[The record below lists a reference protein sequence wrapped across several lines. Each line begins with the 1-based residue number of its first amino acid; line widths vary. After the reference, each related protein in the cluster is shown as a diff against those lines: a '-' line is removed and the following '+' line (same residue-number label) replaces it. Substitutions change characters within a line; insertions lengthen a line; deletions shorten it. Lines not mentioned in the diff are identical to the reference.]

1 MSKPPKPPRK
11 PQSKSVEDDED
22 LTHRTVRLVISEDSL
37 INEDSLFRALSR
49 FGTIMDISL
58 KGKSGGEDS
67 VLFSSSKEA
76 KRCAASFH
84 ETVLGSSAK
93 ARYFPDIEKEEQLSV
108 QNISAVGGANQT
120 ELLDLEDVSNF
131 DRTALSATINDSV
144 ESGGNFAAAGE
155 EGSTDNNDNNAQDSG
170 ISKQD
175 SRLNNIS
182 ANSSLEIPKP
192 SSSPSGGGWKVAEKQ
207 TASPPQKPPRQ
218 MKGESAS
225 KSPTEASQTAYI
237 SSDNT
242 NDTSGIISAYQE
254 RFESTADASMSN
266 YNDYLGDSV
275 TSDVKAVP
283 TPVKSASEGIAGRST
298 SSPAPTS
305 TAIADLR
312 SGSQEKSTRIGLF
325 TNIYETTDGGASAG
339 AAGGHSASSPSH
351 SRSPPRSRGVPA
363 GRAGD
368 DVMELKSRIK
378 VLEAEARVRAK
389 ERIEF
394 DLEMHKM
401 EVGWSTELTAVSIRN
416 KNLEDQNKNL
426 KEEQRKANVE
436 MSRLIA
442 QLACLEAAK
451 ENAEMK
457 VGNAKGKSDREAMG
471 TVLAQ
476 QKLLS
481 VMEEHAK
488 ASDAKVALLKEENDS
503 LSGRLEALTAEL
515 TDWKARALSSEK
527 RAREATEINESILK
541 SDKNDKESDAG
552 NAVPPVMSVEN
563 ATRRILN
570 EEMEKYLSLERSSA
584 IPVLARAD
592 NNALAWQYQP
602 RESSF
607 GDYFD
612 VAKENEELYPQQGGA
627 AKQSTVPSNSASTT
641 AARLRK
647 YGRV

>member
-11 PQSKSVEDDED
+11 PQAKSLEDTED
-22 LTHRTVRLVISEDSL
+22 LSHRTVRIVISEDSL
-37 INEDSLFRALSR
+37 INEDSLFRALSK

-58 KGKSGGEDS
+58 KSSSGGEDTI
-67 VLFSSSKEA
+67 LFSSSAEA
-76 KRCAASFH
+76 KKCAASFH
-84 ETVLGSSAK
+84 ETVLAGKAQ
-93 ARYFPDIEKEEQLSV
+93 ARYLPDMEKEEELAV
-108 QNISAVGGANQT
+108 QNISAVGGPNQT

-144 ESGGNFAAAGE
+144 DSVGGSRNVAESTTNKEKADDSSFV
-155 EGSTDNNDNNAQDSG
+155 NNQD
-170 ISKQD
+170 D
-175 SRLNNIS
+175 SRFNTAS
-182 ANSSLEIPKP
+182 VNSSLEIPKP
-192 SSSPSGGGWKVAEKQ
+192 STSPSGGWKVAEKQ

-225 KSPTEASQTAYI
+225 KSPAGANQTAYI

-242 NDTSGIISAYQE
+242 NDTSDVMSGYQD
-254 RFESTADASMSN
+254 RFDSTADASMSK

-275 TSDVKAVP
+275 ASDVRGMP
-283 TPVKSASEGIAGRST
+283 TPAKSATKGVAERST
-298 SSPAPTS
+298 ASPAPAPVPV
-305 TAIADLR
+305 AI
-312 SGSQEKSTRIGLF
+312 GSSPQERPARIGLF
-325 TNIYETTDGGASAG
+325 TNIYETADGGA
-339 AAGGHSASSPSH
+339 GGSQSLPPHSM
-351 SRSPPRSRGVPA
+351 SPPKARTPK
-363 GRAGD
+363 GRESED
-368 DVMELKSRIK
+368 TMELKSRIR

-416 KNLEDQNKNL
+416 KNLEEQNKAL
-426 KEEQRKANVE
+426 KEQQRKSNVE

-442 QLACLEAAK
+442 QLACLEASK

-471 TVLAQ
+471 TVMAQ
-476 QKLLS
+476 QKLLG

-488 ASDAKVALLKEENDS
+488 ASDAKVSLLKEENES
-503 LSGRLEALTAEL
+503 LASKLETMTAEI

-527 RAREATEINESILK
+527 TAREATEINESILK
-541 SDKNDKESDAG
+541 SDKDGKHPDVGTAM
-552 NAVPPVMSVEN
+552 PPVMSVES

-570 EEMEKYLSLERSSA
+570 EEMERYLSLERSSA
-584 IPVLARAD
+584 VPVLARAD
-592 NNALAWQYQP
+592 NNAFAWQYQP

-612 VAKENEELYPQQGGA
+612 VANENEEVYAQRQAA
-627 AKQSTVPSNSASTT
+627 AKEAATTVPLQSNSASAT
-641 AARLRK
+641 AARLRQ

>member
-11 PQSKSVEDDED
+11 PQAKSLEDTED
-22 LTHRTVRLVISEDSL
+22 LSHRTVRIVISEDSL
-37 INEDSLFRALSR
+37 INEDSLFRALSK

-58 KGKSGGEDS
+58 KSSSGGEDTI
-67 VLFSSSKEA
+67 LFSSSAEA
-76 KRCAASFH
+76 KKCAASFH
-84 ETVLGSSAK
+84 ETVLAGKAQ
-93 ARYFPDIEKEEQLSV
+93 ARYLPDMEKEEELAV
-108 QNISAVGGANQT
+108 QNISAVGGPNQT

-144 ESGGNFAAAGE
+144 DSVGGSRNVAES
-155 EGSTDNNDNNAQDSG
+155 TTNNEKADDSSFVNNQD
-170 ISKQD
+170 D
-175 SRLNNIS
+175 SRFNTAS
-182 ANSSLEIPKP
+182 VNSSLEIPKP
-192 SSSPSGGGWKVAEKQ
+192 STSPSGGWKVAEKQ

-225 KSPTEASQTAYI
+225 KSPAGANQTAYI

-242 NDTSGIISAYQE
+242 NDTSDVMSGYQD
-254 RFESTADASMSN
+254 RFDSTADASMSK

-275 TSDVKAVP
+275 ASDVRGMP
-283 TPVKSASEGIAGRST
+283 TPAKSATKGVAERST
-298 SSPAPTS
+298 ASPAPAPVPV
-305 TAIADLR
+305 AI
-312 SGSQEKSTRIGLF
+312 GSSPQERPARIGLF
-325 TNIYETTDGGASAG
+325 TNIYETADGGA
-339 AAGGHSASSPSH
+339 GGSQSLPPHPM
-351 SRSPPRSRGVPA
+351 SPPKARTPK
-363 GRAGD
+363 GRESED
-368 DVMELKSRIK
+368 TMELKSRIR

-416 KNLEDQNKNL
+416 KNLEEQNKAL
-426 KEEQRKANVE
+426 KEQQRKSNVE

-442 QLACLEAAK
+442 QLACLEASK

-471 TVLAQ
+471 TVMAQ
-476 QKLLS
+476 QKLLG

-488 ASDAKVALLKEENDS
+488 ASDAKVSLLKEENES
-503 LSGRLEALTAEL
+503 LASKLETMTAEI

-527 RAREATEINESILK
+527 TAREATEINESILK
-541 SDKNDKESDAG
+541 SDKDGKQPDVGTAM
-552 NAVPPVMSVEN
+552 PPVMSVES

-570 EEMEKYLSLERSSA
+570 EEMERYLSLERSSA
-584 IPVLARAD
+584 VPVLARAD
-592 NNALAWQYQP
+592 NNAFAWQYQP

-612 VAKENEELYPQQGGA
+612 VANENEEVYAQRQAA
-627 AKQSTVPSNSASTT
+627 AKEAATTVPLQSNSASAT
-641 AARLRK
+641 AARLRQ